1 VHEIWDDRK
10 QLREAIGK
18 REKPSLYCPQSNNLT
33 ERWIELEKN
42 YTVKYELPFKGK
54 KPHNFSLC
62 WRQLTYLHAQGNKFK
77 QNRGSPTVK

>member
-1 VHEIWDDRK
+1 MYQIWDDRK
-10 QLREAIGK
+10 QLREANGK

-54 KPHNFSLC
+54 KTPIILVCVDDSSLIYTHKATN
-62 WRQLTYLHAQGNKFK
+62 LNK
-77 QNRGSPTVK
+77 TVDRRP